1 MSADGVVERF
11 LAAMVAH
18 DWEAMGRCLTDD
30 VVRVGPYLDTYRGR
44 DEYVAFLA
52 LLLPSLPGYSMAV
65 DRIVAAGS
73 VVTAQL
79 AETVD
84 DPDGKPLRTPEA
96 LVFDLADDGRIA
108 RIEVFIQ
115 TAPGSR

>member
-1 MSADGVVERF
+1 
-11 LAAMVAH
+11 MVQH
-18 DWEAMGRCLTDD
+18 DWDGMGACLADD

-44 DEYVAFLA
+44 ADYVAFIA
-52 LLLPSLPGYSMAV
+52 ALLPSLPGYSMDV
-65 DRIVAAGS
+65 TRIVASGS

-84 DPDGKPLRTPEA
+84 DPSGAPLRTPEA
-96 LVFDLADDGRIA
+96 LVFDIADDGRIA

-115 TAPGSR
+115 TAPPS

>member
-1 MSADGVVERF
+1 MPGGEVVERF

-18 DWEAMGRCLTDD
+18 DWDAMGGCLTDD

-44 DEYVAFLA
+44 DDYVAFISA
-52 LLLPSLPGYSMAV
+52 LLPSLPGYSM
-65 DRIVAAGS
+65 DVARLITAGS

-84 DPDGKPLRTPEA
+84 DPSGAPLRTPEA

-115 TAPGSR
+115 TAPVSS